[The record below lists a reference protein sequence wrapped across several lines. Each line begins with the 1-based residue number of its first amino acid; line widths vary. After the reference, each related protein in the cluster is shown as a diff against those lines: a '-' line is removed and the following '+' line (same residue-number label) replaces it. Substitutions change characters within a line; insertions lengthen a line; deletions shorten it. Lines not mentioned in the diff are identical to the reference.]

1 MSLLSWSCRGL
12 GQPRTVQELIRLVRD
27 FCPNLVF
34 LSETRQQ
41 KSRVVNIKS
50 RLGMNNCFTVD
61 GIGKGGGLAL
71 YWVDSIKIE
80 ILCYGVH
87 HIDTLI

>member
-1 MSLLSWSCRGL
+1 
-12 GQPRTVQELIRLVRD
+12 
-27 FCPNLVF
+27 
-34 LSETRQQ
+34 
-41 KSRVVNIKS
+41 
-50 RLGMNNCFTVD
+50 MNNCFTVD